1 MRSSVH
7 GVRLTMKGRP
17 FVPNIVTL
25 TMNPALDI
33 STSAAHVI
41 PTDKVR
47 CAKPQYDPG
56 GGGINVARVAHLLGE
71 SVVAVFPSG
80 GASGGVLENLLA
92 AEHVPSRPV
101 PIAGSIRESFAVDDR
116 QSKQQFRFV
125 LPGPELRK
133 HEQNACLRMLAD
145 TASRAQFVVASGS
158 LPPGV
163 PTDFYQRAAAT
174 AADAGARFI
183 LDTSGP
189 ALQAIRSGVYLL
201 KPSIRELRESVG
213 HALPDRSAQV
223 AAARE
228 WIHAGKCEVIVLS
241 LGADGAL
248 VVSADS
254 DELLPSIEM
263 PVRSA
268 VGAGDAMVGG
278 IAVGLTRGWRLREA
292 VRFGI
297 AAAAATLTVPG
308 TGMCRRSDVEMLFER
323 ASAA

>member
-1 MRSSVH
+1 MVCASP
-7 GVRLTMKGRP
+7 GKGGQI
-17 FVPNIVTL
+17 VPKIVTL

-33 STSAAHVI
+33 STSAEHVA

-47 CAKPQYDPG
+47 CAKPQYHPG

-80 GASGGVLENLLA
+80 GASGGVLETLLA
-92 AEHVPSRPV
+92 AEHVPSQTI
-101 PIAGSIRESFAVDDR
+101 PISGSIRESFAVDDR
-116 QSKQQFRFV
+116 GTKQQFRFV
-125 LPGPELRK
+125 LPGPELRE
-133 HEQNACLRMLAD
+133 HELEACLRTLAD
-145 TASRAQFVVASGS
+145 TAAQARFVVASGS

-163 PTDFYQRAAAT
+163 PPDFYQRAAT
-174 AADAGARFI
+174 VAARAGARFI

-189 ALQAIRSGVYLL
+189 ALLAIRSGVYLL

-213 HALPDRSAQV
+213 HPLPDRAAQA

-248 VVSADS
+248 VVTADS
-254 DELLPSIEM
+254 DELLPSIDM

-268 VGAGDAMVGG
+268 VGAGDAMVGA
-278 IAVGLTRGWRLREA
+278 IAVGLSRDWSLHEA

-308 TGMCRRSDVEMLFER
+308 TGMCSRADVEVLFECTP
-323 ASAA
+323 AA